1 MRRKNNRYERGK
13 EDAKKRE
20 ERRKGEES
28 GKGRKGEAGK
38 GTERG
43 WRMGMRERKSEKQGG
58 VANTRNHLL
67 LYC

>member
-1 MRRKNNRYERGK
+1 MREGKRTRKKERKGGK
-13 EDAKKRE
+13 EKRVVKE
-20 ERRKGEES
+20 
-28 GKGRKGEAGK
+28 GKEGK